1 MFSLLCNFTFY
12 KMKAVSGI
20 INGQRYKSFLFS
32 NSVLNVI
39 IIFQNALIKNFTKVN
54 IERSRQN
61 IQLVN
66 LLEKE
71 GFIEKWSISPESA
84 QVKHKTNLPLCVYFK
99 YYKDGSRALTEILKV
114 SPGARKGFSKLF
126 PVSTDT
132 WIFCSSIA
140 NIAICV
146 ASRK

>member
-1 MFSLLCNFTFY
+1 
-12 KMKAVSGI
+12 MKAVSGI

-32 NSVLNVI
+32 NNVLKVI
-39 IIFQNALIKNFTKVN
+39 VIFQNALIKNFIKVS
-54 IERSRQN
+54 IEGSRQN

-71 GFIEKWSISPESA
+71 GFIEKWSFSPEGV
-84 QVKHKTNLPLCVYFK
+84 QVKHQINLPLCVYFK

-114 SPGARKGFSKLF
+114 SPGVQKGFSKLF
-126 PVSTDT
+126 PISTDT